1 MSHVVVSMKFE
12 PAVFKLARVVVAL
25 YADQESVSMQAPVSL
40 GMVFR
45 LAIYRGLEIYETL
58 NPCVSQIDATRFLKN
73 AGRGAKLDETWEKRT
88 LNLTPAMLERAAR
101 VGLHR
106 DESRSFALRHL
117 VLLGLPVL
125 IFEARR
131 GVVL

>member
-1 MSHVVVSMKFE
+1 MSYVVVSIKFE
-12 PAVFKLARVVVAL
+12 PAVFQLARVVVAL
-25 YADQESVSMQAPVSL
+25 YSDQESVAMQAPVSL
-40 GMVFR
+40 SMVFR
-45 LAIYRGLEIYETL
+45 LAIYRGLAIYETL
-58 NPCVSQIDATRFLKN
+58 NPCVTQIDAALFKRH

-101 VGLHR
+101 VGVHR

>member
-1 MSHVVVSMKFE
+1 
-12 PAVFKLARVVVAL
+12 
-25 YADQESVSMQAPVSL
+25 MQAPVSL
-40 GMVFR
+40 GMVLR

-58 NPCVSQIDATRFLKN
+58 NPCVTQIDAGRFLKN
-73 AGRGAKLDETWEKRT
+73 AGRGARLDKSWQKCT

-106 DESRSFALRHL
+106 KESRSFALRHL

>member
-12 PAVFKLARVVVAL
+12 PTIFKLARVVVAL
-25 YADQESVSMQAPVSL
+25 YEDQESVSMQAPVSL
-40 GMVFR
+40 SMVLR

-58 NPCVSQIDATRFLKN
+58 NPCVTQIDAARFLKN
-73 AGRGAKLDETWEKRT
+73 VGRGARLDKTWQKCT
-88 LNLTPAMLERAAR
+88 LNLTPSMLERAAR

-106 DESRSFALRHL
+106 GESRSFALRHL

-131 GVVL
+131 GVLL

>member
-25 YADQESVSMQAPVSL
+25 YADQESVSMQASVSL
-40 GMVFR
+40 SMVLR
-45 LAIYRGLEIYETL
+45 LAIYRGLEIYEVL
-58 NPCVSQIDATRFLKN
+58 NPCVSQIDAALSKRN